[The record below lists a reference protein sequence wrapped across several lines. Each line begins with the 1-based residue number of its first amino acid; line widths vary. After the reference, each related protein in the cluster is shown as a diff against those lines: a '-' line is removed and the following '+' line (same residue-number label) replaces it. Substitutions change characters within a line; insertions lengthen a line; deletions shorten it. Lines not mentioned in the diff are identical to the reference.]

1 MAALG
6 DRRAVD
12 LLQQA
17 EDAYGR
23 ARPHRER
30 AWTRFL
36 DPGRMA
42 AFQLSTYVRLGDERQ
57 VIEAG
62 QAVLSAVAQDADHK
76 KVAVIHADIAQAQ
89 LRIGDVAE
97 GVAYAHRALD
107 TAQRS
112 GSTWGL
118 QDLTALEKALV
129 IQQDQAAREL
139 LGDITSTR
147 RSLGSSPA

>member
-1 MAALG
+1 
-6 DRRAVD
+6 
-12 LLQQA
+12 
-17 EDAYGR
+17 
-23 ARPHRER
+23 
-30 AWTRFL
+30 
-36 DPGRMA
+36 MA